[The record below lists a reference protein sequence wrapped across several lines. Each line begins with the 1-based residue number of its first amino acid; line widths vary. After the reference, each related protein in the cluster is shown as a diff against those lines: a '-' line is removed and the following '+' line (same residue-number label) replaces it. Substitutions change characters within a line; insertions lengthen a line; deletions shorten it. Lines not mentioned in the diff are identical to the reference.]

1 MAKFSKFSQC
11 GGGGGGVSGTERR
24 VGPGPGSHWQALPG
38 LPRLPSATHWLESGS
53 CSPRPLYSV
62 RCTVACTMNVRMQHV
77 AEMKCFNT
85 RQSSG
90 SKMSESP
97 KKWAAHLVF
106 GVCLESSMGNKPTSF
121 VNTPPDETEGCNLND
136 KQ

>member
-1 MAKFSKFSQC
+1 MKVQ
-11 GGGGGGVSGTERR
+11 
-24 VGPGPGSHWQALPG
+24 
-38 LPRLPSATHWLESGS
+38 
-53 CSPRPLYSV
+53 
-62 RCTVACTMNVRMQHV
+62 CTVACTMNVRMQHV
-77 AEMKCFNT
+77 AEMKGFNT
-85 RQSSG
+85 IQSSG